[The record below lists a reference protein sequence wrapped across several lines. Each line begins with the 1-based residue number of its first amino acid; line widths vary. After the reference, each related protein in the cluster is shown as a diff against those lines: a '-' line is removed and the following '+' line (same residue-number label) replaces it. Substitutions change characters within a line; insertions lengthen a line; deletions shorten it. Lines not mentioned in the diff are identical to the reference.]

1 MSEEREVIDDQSEL
15 DVRSVQGALR
25 HDRVVHCVDRE
36 VYSAREDDRSAADYS
51 SSGRRTPWRSDDSR
65 TMISPPEKLSTNN
78 ESMEVRMA
86 TRTLINLLAVLLL
99 LSLPEVALAADP
111 AVNKQAIDSLNP
123 PSATTS
129 MKGQVLK
136 IEPDALILGTDGG
149 GQVRLKINKD
159 TKVERAL
166 KVGDKVEAEVG
177 ANHQLVALKL
187 AP

>member
-1 MSEEREVIDDQSEL
+1 
-15 DVRSVQGALR
+15 
-25 HDRVVHCVDRE
+25 
-36 VYSAREDDRSAADYS
+36 
-51 SSGRRTPWRSDDSR
+51 
-65 TMISPPEKLSTNN
+65 
-78 ESMEVRMA
+78 MEVRMG

-99 LSLPEVALAADP
+99 LSLPKVALAADP
-111 AVNKQAIDSLNP
+111 TVNKQAIDSLNA
-123 PSATTS
+123 PSATNS

-177 ANHQLVALKL
+177 ADHQLVGLK
-187 AP
+187 AVE

>member
-1 MSEEREVIDDQSEL
+1 
-15 DVRSVQGALR
+15 
-25 HDRVVHCVDRE
+25 
-36 VYSAREDDRSAADYS
+36 
-51 SSGRRTPWRSDDSR
+51 
-65 TMISPPEKLSTNN
+65 
-78 ESMEVRMA
+78 MEVSMA
-86 TRTLINLLAVLLL
+86 APTLINLLAVLLL

-111 AVNKQAIDSLNP
+111 TVNKQGIDSLNA
-123 PSATTS
+123 PSATSS

-177 ANHQLVALKL
+177 ADHQLVALKL